1 MWIYFS
7 CENVFGLF
15 CYRQWY
21 KVVLMFKLE
30 AMSGYPLFNFLP
42 ARLPPTSLLQ
52 MQTFTVSINSL
63 WNILRGISEMRTS
76 TGSVWVTPRRE
87 SIYLAVCCSKFNKGK
102 KKGLLFLCFIL
113 KGFSRSASNLYATD
127 VLFIPREINSLSTET
142 MQNAILI

>member
-102 KKGLLFLCFIL
+102 KRDYYFCVSSSKAFLGVHQTSMQQMCYLFQGKLIHFPLKLCRMRF
-113 KGFSRSASNLYATD
+113 
-127 VLFIPREINSLSTET
+127 
-142 MQNAILI
+142 